1 MQSWREVSC
10 SAGLRPTDR
19 RNHRVADI
27 LHPFGQAVGLDLRE
41 AGVTKV
47 NLDEVS
53 VALVIELPPDRNR
66 LGPKA
71 PVREADD
78 ERRPGPQHAGDLAK
92 HRYRLLQ

>member
-10 SAGLRPTDR
+10 SAGLRPTDHR
-19 RNHRVADI
+19 HHRVANI

-53 VALVIELPPDRNR
+53 VPLVIELPPDRNR

-71 PVREADD
+71 PVLKAND
-78 ERRPGPQHAGDLAK
+78 ERSPGPQHPGDLME
-92 HRYRLLQ
+92 HGYRLL